1 MRKLR
6 RAHQRHARKCEKL
19 KRRAI
24 AAGTAAVVTFGAGAS
39 LNKAVAGD
47 KPDKHQLPV
56 SQDADADL
64 IASAEEIAIGYR
76 PFNYDQNRNQIPDG
90 AELAKRC
97 ASVVEELPLK
107 HQADPNET
115 HKVEHALYGVELCDV
130 CGKMINMGGCA
141 IDNPKLGLQY
151 PDPND
156 PLDETFL
163 PYLSLHYMTHGS
175 FDCLG
180 NVHRGRVDVA
190 RLLRVLDLRYPYDPN
205 EHQLPITGEDL
216 DGDLLT
222 DGEELAAGYYLYD
235 ADQDDDL
242 VPDGVELAGQC
253 AEVIE
258 SLPIFDP
265 NGPEVHALY
274 KVSFLQRGLE
284 YCEICGTTV
293 NMGYWQVTNL
303 KLGLPIDVPVLVL
316 HYMEHGSFSYAGDI
330 HGKGRIDVALL
341 VKILEMPRRCGDLG
355 TIYHPNDLNKDC
367 RANFVDFGE
376 LADKWLECTDPNE
389 GKCDEQ

>member
-1 MRKLR
+1 MRRLR
-6 RAHQRHARKCEKL
+6 RAHQRQAKKRNKL
-19 KRRAI
+19 RQRAI
-24 AAGTAAVVTFGAGAS
+24 AAGTAAVITFGAGAS
-39 LNKAVAGD
+39 LNKALAGD

-64 IASAEEIAIGYR
+64 IANAEEIAIGYR

-115 HKVEHALYGVELCDV
+115 HKVDHALYGVELCDV

-141 IDNPKLGLQY
+141 IVNPKLGLQY

-180 NVHRGRVDVA
+180 DVHRGRVNVA

-205 EHQLPITGEDL
+205 EHQLAVNGDDL
-216 DGDLLT
+216 DADFLT
-222 DGEELAAGYYLYD
+222 DSEELVAGYNLYD
-235 ADQDDDL
+235 ADQDEDL
-242 VPDGVELAGQC
+242 TPDGIELAKQC
-253 AEVIE
+253 AEIIDA
-258 SLPIFDP
+258 LPALKPKPDDVS
-265 NGPEVHALY
+265 EVY
-274 KVSFLQRGLE
+274 KVNFFQKGLE
-284 YCEICGTTV
+284 YCDICGKSV
-293 NMGYWQVTNL
+293 NMGFWQVVNP
-303 KLGLPIDVPVLVL
+303 KLDLFIDVPDIVC
-316 HYMEHGSFSYAGDI
+316 HYMEHGSFSYAGNV
-330 HGKGRIDVALL
+330 HAKGRIDVPVL

-355 TIYHPNDLNKDC
+355 TIYLLSDLNKDC
-367 RANFVDFGE
+367 RVNFADFGE

-389 GKCDEQ
+389 SKRDEQ